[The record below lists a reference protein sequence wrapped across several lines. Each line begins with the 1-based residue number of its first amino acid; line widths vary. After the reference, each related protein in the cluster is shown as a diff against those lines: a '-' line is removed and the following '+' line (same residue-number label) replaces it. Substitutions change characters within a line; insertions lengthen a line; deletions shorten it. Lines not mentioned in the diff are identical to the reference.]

1 MSLKK
6 IGVLLPLA
14 LVASLLVLA
23 ACGSS
28 EEEAPAAQV
37 QPTAAPAAPAPA
49 VQPTAAPAAPAP
61 AAVSQPATTP
71 AEPQM
76 GAALIGELEGPTIID
91 DEGMWPASFSEAPQL
106 AELVSAGTLPPVAER
121 IGEDPLVIKPV
132 HEIGQYGGVWRRG
145 FSGPADKW
153 NGYRCCTGTDHVLYW
168 DYTGSTPRPNIAKGW
183 EVSDDGTTF
192 TLFLR
197 KGMKWS
203 DGHPFTADDFVFW
216 YEHMHNN
223 EELIPV
229 KTSYFQTPSGAGTL
243 EKVDD
248 HTVKIT
254 FPDAYYLFIDV
265 LAGATHLGGHA
276 YQGPAA
282 RGMFAPAHYME
293 QFHPAFAGEEEVAK
307 IVEAEELDNWVTL
320 FKQKNDW
327 ALNPDLP
334 VVTPWRT
341 VQPITEPTWVLERNP
356 YSIWVDTE
364 GNQLPYIDKVI
375 LTVFENLEV
384 HNLRAVAGEYD
395 MQARHVDIQK
405 VPVFLENEE
414 KGAYKLYL
422 DPGDYGSDMQVK
434 INKSFEDDP
443 EIGDLLRNVDFR
455 RALSLGVDRDQ
466 ISETFFLGIAPPR
479 SVAPVAS
486 NECYPGQEYELKW
499 HTHDPA
505 QANALLDGMGYTDKN
520 ANGIR
525 MRKDGQGALTLE
537 VTTLGGQFVQYTQI
551 MEAIK
556 EQWADI
562 GVGLDVKEVERSLAG
577 QIYRA
582 NQHQLAAWNNDGSEH
597 LFTFPGHVF
606 PFSQGSSGGTLL
618 GLWFQTNGEEGME
631 PQPYLKTIMENWRK
645 GFSVPKDERVALCKE
660 VWQLAVDNVNNI
672 GIVGPGPAS
681 MGVRIAKTDL
691 GNIPSRHYNSPDGKT
706 PGISRPVTFFWKSE
720 ANRQPQQLSI
730 Q

>member
-6 IGVLLPLA
+6 IGILLPLA
-14 LVASLLVLA
+14 LVVSVLILA
-23 ACGSS
+23 ACGTSDEPEPAAPS
-28 EEEAPAAQV
+28 QPAPAPAAAV
-37 QPTAAPAAPAPA
+37 PA
-49 VQPTAAPAAPAP
+49 VQPTTAPVAAKVAPPAP
-61 AAVSQPATTP
+61 S
-71 AEPQM
+71 EPQM

-91 DEGMWPASFSEAPQL
+91 DEGMWPTSFSEAPQF
-106 AELVSAGTLPPVAER
+106 AELVSAGELPPVAER
-121 IGEDPLVIKPV
+121 IGNDPLVIKPV
-132 HEIGQYGGVWRRG
+132 HEIGEYGGIWRRG

-168 DYTGSTPRPNIAKGW
+168 DYTGSTARPNIVKAW
-183 EVSDDGTTF
+183 ESSADGKTF
-192 TLFLR
+192 SLFLR
-197 KGMKWS
+197 DGMKWS

-229 KTSYFQTPSGAGTL
+229 KTSYFQTPSGPGTL

-248 HTVKIT
+248 LTVKIT
-254 FPDAYYLFIDV
+254 FPDPYYLFIDV

-276 YQGPAA
+276 YQGPSA

-375 LTVFENLEV
+375 MTVFENLEV

-434 INKSFEDDP
+434 INKSYQDDP
-443 EIGDLLRNVDFR
+443 EIGDLLRTVDFR
-455 RALSLGVDRDQ
+455 RALSLGVDRGQ
-466 ISETFFLGIAPPR
+466 ISETFFPGNRAASQRRARGVQRLLPGEGIR
-479 SVAPVAS
+479 DEVAHSRYRPG
-486 NECYPGQEYELKW
+486 ECPAGRTGLHGQKRQR
-499 HTHDPA
+499 HTHEEGRAGRADP
-505 QANALLDGMGYTDKN
+505 DGHHTGRTVRAVHSDH
-520 ANGIR
+520 GSH
-525 MRKDGQGALTLE
+525 QGA
-537 VTTLGGQFVQYTQI
+537 VGGHRR
-551 MEAIK
+551 
-556 EQWADI
+556 W
-562 GVGLDVKEVERSLAG
+562 VGREG
-577 QIYRA
+577 
-582 NQHQLAAWNNDGSEH
+582 
-597 LFTFPGHVF
+597 
-606 PFSQGSSGGTLL
+606 GGT
-618 GLWFQTNGEEGME
+618 
-631 PQPYLKTIMENWRK
+631 
-645 GFSVPKDERVALCKE
+645 
-660 VWQLAVDNVNNI
+660 
-672 GIVGPGPAS
+672 
-681 MGVRIAKTDL
+681 
-691 GNIPSRHYNSPDGKT
+691 
-706 PGISRPVTFFWKSE
+706 
-720 ANRQPQQLSI
+720 
-730 Q
+730 

>member
-1 MSLKK
+1 
-6 IGVLLPLA
+6 
-14 LVASLLVLA
+14 
-23 ACGSS
+23 
-28 EEEAPAAQV
+28 
-37 QPTAAPAAPAPA
+37 
-49 VQPTAAPAAPAP
+49 
-61 AAVSQPATTP
+61 
-71 AEPQM
+71 M

-91 DEGMWPASFSEAPQL
+91 DEGMWPTSFSEAPQF
-106 AELVSAGTLPPVAER
+106 AELVSAGDLPPVAER
-121 IGEDPLVIKPV
+121 IGNDPLVIKPV
-132 HEIGQYGGVWRRG
+132 HEIGEYGGIWRRG

-168 DYTGSTPRPNIAKGW
+168 DYTGSTPRPNIVKGW
-183 EVSDDGTTF
+183 EASDDGMTF
-192 TLFLR
+192 RLFLR
-197 KGMKWS
+197 DGMKWS

-229 KTSYFQTPSGAGTL
+229 KTSYFQTPSGPGTL

-248 HTVKIT
+248 LTVKIT
-254 FPDAYYLFIDV
+254 FPDPYYLFIDV

-276 YQGPAA
+276 YQGPSA

-293 QFHPAFAGEEEVAK
+293 QFHPAFAGEEEIAK

-327 ALNPDLP
+327 ALNTDLP
-334 VVTPWRT
+334 VVTPWKT

-414 KGAYKLYL
+414 KGGYKLYL

-455 RALSLGVDRDQ
+455 RALSLGVDRGQ
-466 ISETFFLGIAPPR
+466 VSETFFLGIAPPR

-486 NECYPGQEYELKW
+486 NDCYPGQEYELKW

-505 QANALLDGMGYTDKN
+505 QANSLLDGLGYTDKN
-520 ANGIR
+520 AEGIR

-537 VTTLGGQFVQYTQI
+537 ITTLGGQFVQYTQI

-631 PQPYLKTIMENWRK
+631 PQPYLKKIMENWRK

-691 GNIPSRHYNSPDGKT
+691 GNMPSRHYNSPDGKT